1 MPALRPRAPMQL
13 RLCPIL
19 DLVGWRAPLV
29 ASSLHCAAGAGACY
43 YFLSLL
49 QYVTEYFTN
58 LIIFIIEYIYFSLK
72 VERRFRLAADG
83 RGAARALREGWRGG
97 G

>member
-1 MPALRPRAPMQL
+1 MNIYYFRPSNVLASDTLVDWRAFASAAAAVAHRMPALRPRAPMQL

-29 ASSLHCAAGAGACY
+29 ASTLHCAARAGACY

-49 QYVTEYFTN
+49 QYVTEYFT
-58 LIIFIIEYIYFSLK
+58 K
-72 VERRFRLAADG
+72 
-83 RGAARALREGWRGG
+83 
-97 G
+97 